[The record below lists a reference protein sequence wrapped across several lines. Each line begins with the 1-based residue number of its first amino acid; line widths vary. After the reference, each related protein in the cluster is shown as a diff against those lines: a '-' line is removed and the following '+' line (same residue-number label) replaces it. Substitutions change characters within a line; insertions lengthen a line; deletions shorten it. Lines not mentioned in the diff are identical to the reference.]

1 MMQKKASDSAG
12 DIAVVA
18 QYTAARPASGDS
30 CSRPLQFCTIREL
43 AVRAVGFR
51 DLSIWNVLTERRT
64 K

>member
-1 MMQKKASDSAG
+1 MQRKATDSAG
-12 DIAVVA
+12 DMAVVA

-30 CSRPLQFCTIREL
+30 CSGPQQLCTISEP

-51 DLSIWNVLTERRT
+51 DLPIWHVFTERRT